1 MTTNY
6 VNTWCSNAT
15 GAEYGF
21 FKAVVD
27 AFESFNQGD
36 TNRLAKLMCVTHGKV
51 CKRIKRKEPARL
63 VYATH
68 LKRIM
73 DHSLEGVEYKFNKD
87 KDFGV
92 VFEKNANG
100 GIRADRIA
108 SLKMLVNKSI
118 RDEAYKDAFPVIKKQ
133 EGEKTLDEKKQQAHR
148 WLVKFAK
155 DNNMTVKAAKV
166 LVSAL
171 ED

>member
-1 MTTNY
+1 M
-6 VNTWCSNAT
+6 
-15 GAEYGF
+15 
-21 FKAVVD
+21 
-27 AFESFNQGD
+27 
-36 TNRLAKLMCVTHGKV
+36 
-51 CKRIKRKEPARL
+51 CKRIKRKEHARL

-73 DHSLEGVEYKFNKD
+73 DHSLEGVEYKFNKE

-92 VFEKNANG
+92 VFSKSENG
-100 GIRADRIA
+100 GINTDKIEVV
-108 SLKMLVNKSI
+108 KMLVNKSI
-118 RDEAYKDAFPVIKKQ
+118 RDDAYKAAFPVIKKQ